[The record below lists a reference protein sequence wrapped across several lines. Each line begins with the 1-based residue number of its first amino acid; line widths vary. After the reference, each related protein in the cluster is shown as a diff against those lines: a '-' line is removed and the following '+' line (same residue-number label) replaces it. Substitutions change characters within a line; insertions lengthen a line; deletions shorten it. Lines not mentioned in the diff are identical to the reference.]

1 MSTTSLC
8 SRTRTAAVIVAT
20 GLLLAGCGSS
30 NGTPSSTGSS
40 AAAGPSA
47 GSSTGSSTS
56 SSPGTTIAVT
66 VRGNTVTPNGD
77 RVKASVGEPV
87 TLVVDADRAGELH
100 VHSTP
105 EQELEYSK
113 GRTTLHVTID
123 KPGIVDVEDH
133 VADVVVVQLEVS

>member
-40 AAAGPSA
+40 AAAGPS
-47 GSSTGSSTS
+47 SGSSTS

-105 EQELEYSK
+105 EQELEYIK